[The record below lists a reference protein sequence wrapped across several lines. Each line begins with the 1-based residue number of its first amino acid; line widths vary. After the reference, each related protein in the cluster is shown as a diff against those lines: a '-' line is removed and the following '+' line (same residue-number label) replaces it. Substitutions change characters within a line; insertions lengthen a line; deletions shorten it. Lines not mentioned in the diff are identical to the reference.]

1 MYRVISNAMN
11 TSFPNPLGDDAL
23 ASTWHTAWSTGLGL
37 LPPQGLFAE
46 LMTAWSEPHRSY
58 HDPRHLRECLAL
70 WRCWWGLS
78 RSPGELAIALWF
90 HDAVYVPGA
99 ADNEL
104 QSAAWAARSM
114 TRAGADSESAQRVHD
129 LIMATRHDVPV
140 APVSARATAE
150 SAPPVEATD
159 TRLMLDIDLA
169 ILRSPPARFEGYDRD
184 VRQEYAAVSGRLY
197 RARRSAVLRG
207 FLARPR
213 IYGHPP
219 AFVLLEA
226 QARINLTGAVSRL
239 AQ

>member
-1 MYRVISNAMN
+1 MN
-11 TSFPNPLGDDAL
+11 TTFPAPLGDDAL
-23 ASTWHTAWSTGLGL
+23 AMTWYTAWHTALGL
-37 LPPQGLFAE
+37 SPPQGLRTE
-46 LMTAWSEPHRSY
+46 LMGAWSEPHRAH

-70 WRCWWGLS
+70 WRRWWGLS

-90 HDAVYVPGA
+90 HDAIYDPGA

-114 TRAGADSESAQRVHD
+114 SSAGADSESAQRVHD
-129 LIMATRHDVPV
+129 LIMATRHDAPV
-140 APVSARATAE
+140 ATISEQGRAE
-150 SAPPVEATD
+150 STLPGLATD

-169 ILRSPPARFEGYDRD
+169 ILGSPPERFEAYDRD

-197 RARRSAVLRG
+197 RARRTAVLRG
-207 FLARPR
+207 FLARPQ

-219 AFVLLEA
+219 AVDLLER
-226 QARINLTGAVSRL
+226 QARTNLAGALTRL